1 MSGNDA
7 DNEHQDTEPPHLSH
21 LLTQSL
27 LPALRLHLA
36 DHPKSVTDVWLLVLQ
51 SESPSVEGTLACGLS
66 VACAALADA
75 GVALNGLGVGI
86 GCALGSGEEE
96 KKVITDPTGVESRSA
111 EARVTLGVMPA
122 LDTLTDV
129 WMTGQ
134 ASVEEVLKMVDRAVT
149 ASAGVHGK
157 VAATLASGRSLEV
170 SQS

>member
-1 MSGNDA
+1 M
-7 DNEHQDTEPPHLSH
+7 
-21 LLTQSL
+21 
-27 LPALRLHLA
+27 
-36 DHPKSVTDVWLLVLQ
+36 TDVWLLVLQ

-75 GVALNGLGVGI
+75 GVALNGLGVGV
-86 GCALGSGEEE
+86 GCALGAATGEE
-96 KKVITDPTGVESRSA
+96 KTVITDPTGSESRSA

-134 ASVEEVLKMVDRAVT
+134 ASVEDVLKMVDRGVT

-157 VAATLASGRSLEV
+157 VAATLASGRNV
-170 SQS
+170 QGSQ